1 MSPRAR
7 YDEIA
12 AELAARDP
20 SVELSQMMGMP
31 CIKTGGKLPHPRWLN
46 QPPASSSR

>member
-1 MSPRAR
+1 MNPRAR

-12 AELAARDP
+12 ADLAARDP
-20 SVELSQMMGMP
+20 RVELSQMMSMP
-31 CIKTGGKLPHPRWLN
+31 CIKADKRPHPRWLN